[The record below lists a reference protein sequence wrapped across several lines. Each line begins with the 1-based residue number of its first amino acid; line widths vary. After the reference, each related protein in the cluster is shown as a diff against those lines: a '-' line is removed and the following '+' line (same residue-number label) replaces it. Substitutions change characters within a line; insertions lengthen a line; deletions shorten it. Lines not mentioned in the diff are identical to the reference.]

1 MIRPQQALDFLAPLP
16 VGRLPGV
23 GKVTETRLRELG
35 VETVGAL
42 REQPLPALLAAFG
55 RYGERLYELARGID
69 GHAVESER
77 PTQSI
82 SAEDTFAE
90 DVPLAAT
97 ADTILTLATRV
108 WTAQQQERRIG
119 RSVVLKLK
127 TAQFRLLTRTLT
139 PGHPPASAEEL
150 AVMAL
155 ALRQRVDLPA
165 STRYRLVGVGLG
177 NFVDAA
183 SGANAQAD
191 LFG

>member
-1 MIRPQQALDFLAPLP
+1 MSALAPVRQLANAQ
-16 VGRLPGV
+16 RLYDAMEPDDCEDPTADAASSLHKLIV
-23 GKVTETRLRELG
+23 EWQREYAN
-35 VETVGAL
+35 TP
-42 REQPLPALLAAFG
+42 RN
-55 RYGERLYELARGID
+55 YERLYELARGID
-69 GHAVESER
+69 EHAVESER

-97 ADTILTLATRV
+97 ADTIEALAARV
-108 WTAQQQERRIG
+108 WTAQQKERRIG

-139 PGHPPASAEEL
+139 PGHPPASADEL
-150 AVMAL
+150 AGIAL

-183 SGANAQAD
+183 SGASAQAD